1 MKKLTPTAFNIIGLS
16 LMAALAGY
24 MWVWR
29 RE

>member
-1 MKKLTPTAFNIIGLS
+1 MKISPTTFNIIGLS

-24 MWVWR
+24 LWIWR